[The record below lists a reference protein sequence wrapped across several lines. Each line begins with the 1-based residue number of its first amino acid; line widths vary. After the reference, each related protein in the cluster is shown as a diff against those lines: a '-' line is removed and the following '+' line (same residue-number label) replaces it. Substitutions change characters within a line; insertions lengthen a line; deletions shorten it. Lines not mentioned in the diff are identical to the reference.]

1 MVLKL
6 VALSLLLTESLC
18 GRACLRMDLSGEIN
32 VKRQNKGGIKMI
44 TERHLDQTIP
54 EVRYCHP

>member
-18 GRACLRMDLSGEIN
+18 GRDCLRMDLSGEIN
-32 VKRQNKGGIKMI
+32 AKRQNKGGMKMI

-54 EVRYCHP
+54 EVR